1 MFQPQ
6 RPHPRTA
13 RQQRGAT
20 LVVAMMV
27 LVLIMMIG
35 IAAVNTSST
44 QFILAGNLQFED
56 SAMNNA
62 EAATAAG
69 ENWLKANY
77 TNAGFTTRDANATGQ
92 LYPVP
97 ASGAAPV
104 DPLAVD
110 WSSDATSAAVT
121 GSTSQRYFIQLLSL
135 NNTLLGSSQ
144 AVGGR
149 KSAVCNKVNT
159 YLISG
164 RGVSA
169 RGATKIVQS
178 YYSVQNC

>member
-1 MFQPQ
+1 MLQHLP
-6 RPHPRTA
+6 TSSA
-13 RQQRGAT
+13 RQQQGAT

-44 QFILAGNLQFED
+44 QYTLAGNLQFED
-56 SAMNNA
+56 SALNNA
-62 EAATAAG
+62 ESAVADA
-69 ENWLKANY
+69 ENWLKTNY
-77 TNAGFTTRDANATGQ
+77 TNDGFTDRDEAVTGQ
-92 LYPVP
+92 LYPMP

-104 DPLAVD
+104 DPLTLD
-110 WSSDATSAAVT
+110 WSSAETSVSV
-121 GSTSQRYFIQLLSL
+121 GGNTSQRYFIQLLSR
-135 NNTLLGSSQ
+135 NNSLLGSNQ

-164 RGVSA
+164 RGLSA
-169 RGATKIVQS
+169 RGASKIVQS
-178 YYSVQNC
+178 YYSVQNCS

>member
-1 MFQPQ
+1 MLQ
-6 RPHPRTA
+6 RIPHSLRK
-13 RQQRGAT
+13 RQQGAT

-44 QFILAGNLQFED
+44 QFTLAGNLQFED

-62 EAATAAG
+62 ETAVSDA
-69 ENWLKANY
+69 ESWLKANY
-77 TNAGFTTRDANATGQ
+77 THDGFSTRDETASGQ

-97 ASGAAPV
+97 ATGAQPV
-104 DPLAVD
+104 DPLTLD
-110 WSSDATSAAVT
+110 WSSDETSVSV
-121 GSTSQRYFIQLLSL
+121 GGNDNQRYFIQLLSR
-135 NNTLLGSSQ
+135 NNSLLGSNQ

-164 RGVSA
+164 RGLSA
-169 RGATKIVQS
+169 RGASKIVQS
-178 YYSVQNC
+178 YYSVQNCS